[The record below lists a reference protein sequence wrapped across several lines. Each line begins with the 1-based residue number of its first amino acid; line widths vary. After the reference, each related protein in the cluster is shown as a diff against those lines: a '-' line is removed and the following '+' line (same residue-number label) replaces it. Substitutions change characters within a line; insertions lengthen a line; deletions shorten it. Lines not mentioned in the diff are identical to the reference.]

1 MQDSQFD
8 VVVVGGGMV
17 GAALACGLAQQ
28 QFRVAVIERAEPAAF
43 DASLAPDIR
52 ISAIGASS
60 VALLRQ
66 LNVWPRVQAMRS
78 AHYRKL
84 ETWRARHL

>member
-1 MQDSQFD
+1 M
-8 VVVVGGGMV
+8 
-17 GAALACGLAQQ
+17 
-28 QFRVAVIERAEPAAF
+28 IERAEPAAF
-43 DASLAPDIR
+43 DPPAPDIR

-78 AHYRKL
+78 APTAKL
-84 ETWRARHL
+84 ETGVAKRARHL

>member
-1 MQDSQFD
+1 MQDSHFD

-43 DASLAPDIR
+43 DAASPPDVR

-60 VALLRQ
+60 VAMFGIACR
-66 LNVWPRVQAMRS
+66 RCA
-78 AHYRKL
+78 
-84 ETWRARHL
+84 ARLIASSKPGSGKVRM